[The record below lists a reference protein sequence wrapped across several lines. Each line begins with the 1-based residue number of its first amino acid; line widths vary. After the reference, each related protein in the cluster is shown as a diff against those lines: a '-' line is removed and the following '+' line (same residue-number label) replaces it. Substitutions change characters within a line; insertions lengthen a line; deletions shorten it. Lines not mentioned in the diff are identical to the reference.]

1 METVKI
7 IQYLKDICAIPH
19 ESKDEKA
26 IAEYL
31 MTFAKER
38 NLETWQD
45 EKGNVLI
52 KKPAAG
58 CEGKEAV
65 ILQGH
70 LDMVYVKAEESAHKY
85 EEGIKVLE
93 DEEFLFAEGTSLGAD
108 NGIAIA
114 YCMMLMD
121 SNEIVHPDLEMLFT
135 VEEEVGL
142 AGAGAFDVTK
152 LKGKKFINIDSEEE
166 GIFCASCAG
175 AVRAGL
181 SWNIEREEWS
191 ESDDIHMF
199 TVEITGLK
207 GGHSGMNIDMGRANA
222 IQLMGRILYELNQV
236 CDYHIG
242 KIQIPGKANA
252 IPSCA
257 KVVLYAEG
265 SQTEVLKNKVNEL
278 EKQFQNEHEVTDTI
292 SISVS
297 EEKVRGNQNVYV
309 KELNKRIAN
318 TIMMVPNGVM
328 SYSEK
333 VEGLVETSM
342 NMGFLEEQGDRLYM
356 LSSVRSA
363 VDSKKYF
370 IRNKMKIIAEMY
382 CDEVE
387 FLNDYPGW
395 QYVEESPIR
404 EIACDVYK
412 KITGKEPEVQA
423 IHAGLECGFWYRKN
437 PEFDLISIGP
447 DIFDVHSVNERVSK
461 KSIINTWEFLK
472 EILKKI

>member
-1 METVKI
+1 MEANKI
-7 IQYLKDICAIPH
+7 IQYLREICAIPH
-19 ESKDEKA
+19 ESKDEQA
-26 IAEYL
+26 LAEFL
-31 MTFAKER
+31 MAFAKER
-38 NLETWQD
+38 NLETFQD
-45 EKGNVLI
+45 VKGNVLI
-52 KKPAAG
+52 KKPAVG
-58 CEGKEAV
+58 CVGKEAV

-70 LDMVYVKAEESAHKY
+70 LDMVYVKAEESNHKY

-93 DEEFLFAEGTSLGAD
+93 DEEFLFADGTSLGAD

-121 SNEIVHPDLEMLFT
+121 SKDIVHPDLEMIFT

-142 AGAGAFDVTK
+142 AGAGAFDVTG
-152 LKGKKFINIDSEEE
+152 LKGRKFINIDSEEE

-181 SWNIEREEWS
+181 SWELKKEELCGAVKRVV
-191 ESDDIHMF
+191 
-199 TVEITGLK
+199 VEISGLK

-222 IQLMGRILYELNQV
+222 IQLMGRILYELNQT
-236 CDYHIG
+236 CDYRIE

-252 IPSCA
+252 IPNYA
-257 KVVLYAEG
+257 KAVLCAEG
-265 SQTEVLKNKVNEL
+265 SQTEVLENVVRNL

-292 SISVS
+292 SVSVS
-297 EEKVRGNQNVYV
+297 VEDADGNQAVYE
-309 KELNKRIAN
+309 KDLNKRIAN
-318 TIMMVPNGVM
+318 AIMMVPNGVM

-370 IRNKMKIIAEMY
+370 IRNKMSIIADMY
-382 CDEVE
+382 CDNVE

-395 QYVEESPIR
+395 QYVAESEIR
-404 EIACDVYK
+404 ELACDIYR
-412 KITGKEPEVQA
+412 KIAGKEAEVQA
-423 IHAGLECGFWYRKN
+423 IHAGLECGFWYHKN

-447 DIFDVHSVNERVSK
+447 DLFDVHSVNERVSK
-461 KSIINTWEFLK
+461 KSIANTWEFLK
-472 EILKKI
+472 EILKNI